1 MATIF
6 ENLRRT
12 AYQRPYMKNY
22 KPMFGGLSS
31 GSGSNRLGASNF
43 ASAGTQYMDSPGGEG
58 FQGGQKFFSALTPGI
73 AYDSFEE
80 ALAVGKEA
88 QDSQDIEDYTRY
100 AKSLGLPTTAQ
111 GFDGYRKEKSQQR
124 QLEQQTAQKN
134 QQLALQQANRDREFA
149 FKMAQ
154 ARESA
159 ARANRAAAQADQRN
173 RLSYMNYLQKLNKG
187 TGTGRGGSS
196 SRSSGGSSGSQIN
209 RLMSGIKA
217 GAYNQYNPNE
227 IAQLVQRYGGDEI
240 DLQTAFD
247 AVEQS
252 ALDRSTK
259 ASTATRQAS
268 DREIKQQVDTIN
280 GLLETDNLAEL
291 KNADVDAIPYETAAL
306 LHNKID
312 TVRNQAER
320 DAIMLQQAKDKMAAI
335 EAEEDDPEDWQTG
348 DHFKKKKEELISQFP
363 YHIVGDADN
372 YEFVEQS
379 QEIGEKLD
387 DISPFAHLFTND
399 NQDEVPDGGT
409 IDPSGVEGKYL
420 LDNPVIE
427 RDVPLDQPAL
437 TPEEKYIA
445 LDAELKAKEE
455 AEKREAAELRAQQ
468 EAFAESVRQGR
479 DDLVR
484 SAANQ
489 VMNPE
494 SETRQALGQLADAYN
509 AIRPRS
515 IPGDDYVDQRDID
528 EFNRLT
534 RPETFADPVPPA
546 FVGRDTWF
554 DIVNPTTDWDVGST
568 VEGSSI
574 PQGTMAWENIKAMPM
589 STLGIVP
596 DAYRAAL
603 MGEKSQTIRQPMLN
617 PTAYT
622 GGVKPKITAEYAKR
636 LLPRYIEIQKNMPN
650 RDQGV
655 NESDFFE
662 RNAIAMLLEQY
673 EIVDKEFL

>member
-88 QDSQDIEDYTRY
+88 QDAQDIEDYTRY

-111 GFDGYRKEKSQQR
+111 GFDGYRKEKAQQR

-252 ALDRSTK
+252 TLDRSTK
-259 ASTATRQAS
+259 ASTASRQAS

-280 GLLETDNLAEL
+280 GLLQTDNLAEL

-320 DAIMLQQAKDKMAAI
+320 DALMLKQAKDRMDAI
-335 EAEEDDPEDWQTG
+335 EAREKDPEIFEKYG
-348 DHFKKKKEELISQFP
+348 EKYFKEEKEKLITQFP
-363 YHIVGDADN
+363 NHIVGNADK
-372 YEFVEQS
+372 YRFVEQDK
-379 QEIGEKLD
+379 EIGESLA
-387 DISPFAHLFTND
+387 DISPFADLFIND
-399 NQDEVPDGGT
+399 NQDEVADGGT
-409 IDPSGVEGKYL
+409 IDSPKEL
-420 LDNPVIE
+420 LDNPVTSE
-427 RDVPLDQPAL
+427 DSFDFNL
-437 TPEEKYIA
+437 TPAEQA
-445 LDAELKAKEE
+445 QADAVDAARL
-455 AEKREAAELRAQQ
+455 REQQ
-468 EAFAESVRQGR
+468 EAFAENLRQGR
-479 DDLVR
+479 DDLAR

-494 SETRQALGQLADAYN
+494 SETRQTLGQLADAYN

-534 RPETFADPVPPA
+534 RPETVADPVAPA

-554 DIVNPTTDWDVGST
+554 NNPTTPWDIGST

-589 STLGIVP
+589 STLGIAP

>member
-12 AYQRPYMKNY
+12 AYQRPWMKNY

-100 AKSLGLPTTAQ
+100 AKALGLPTTAQ
-111 GFDGYRKEKSQQR
+111 GFDGYRKEKAQQR

-252 ALDRSTK
+252 TLDRSTK
-259 ASTATRQAS
+259 ASTASRQAS

-280 GLLETDNLAEL
+280 GLLQTDNLAEL

-320 DAIMLQQAKDKMAAI
+320 DAMILQQAKDEMAAI
-335 EAEEDDPEDWQTG
+335 EEREENDPDGQLGENWDEL
-348 DHFKKKKEELISQFP
+348 KKEVIETFSK
-363 YHIVGDADN
+363 YIVGNPDD
-372 YEFVEQS
+372 YRFVEQDK
-379 QEIGEKLD
+379 EIGESLA
-387 DISPFAHLFTND
+387 DISPFADLFIND

-409 IDPSGVEGKYL
+409 IDAPKEL
-420 LDNPVIE
+420 LDNPVTSE
-427 RDVPLDQPAL
+427 DSFDFNL
-437 TPEEKYIA
+437 TPAEQA
-445 LDAELKAKEE
+445 QADAVDAARL
-455 AEKREAAELRAQQ
+455 REQQ

-479 DDLVR
+479 DDLAR

-494 SETRQALGQLADAYN
+494 SETRQTLGQLADAYN

-515 IPGDDYVDQRDID
+515 IPGGDYVDQRDID

-534 RPETFADPVPPA
+534 RPETVADPVAPA
-546 FVGRDTWF
+546 FVGRNTMFVDPTSPW
-554 DIVNPTTDWDVGST
+554 DIGST

-574 PQGTMAWENIKAMPM
+574 PQGTMAWENLKAIPANAF
-589 STLGIVP
+589 SLIPEAFNAVKPLYTAGVFDREP
-596 DAYRAAL
+596 Q
-603 MGEKSQTIRQPMLN
+603 ETIRKPMLN

>member
-43 ASAGTQYMDSPGGEG
+43 ASAGTQYMDSPGSEG

-111 GFDGYRKEKSQQR
+111 GFDGYRKEKAQQR

-134 QQLALQQANRDREFA
+134 AAIARDQANKNREFA
-149 FKMAQ
+149 LKVAQ
-154 ARESA
+154 AQRA
-159 ARANRAAAQADQRN
+159 QANANRAAAQNDRKNQISYINALLKN
-173 RLSYMNYLQKLNKG
+173 RGNN
-187 TGTGRGGSS
+187 TGRGGS
-196 SRSSGGSSGSQIN
+196 RGSGGSSGSQIN

-259 ASTATRQAS
+259 ASTVSRQAS

-280 GLLETDNLAEL
+280 GLLETDDLAEL

-335 EAEEDDPEDWQTG
+335 EAEEDDPEIEKYG
-348 DHFKKKKEELISQFP
+348 KNYIKEQKEDLIRQFP
-363 YHIVGDADN
+363 HHIVGDADN
-372 YEFVEQS
+372 YSYVEQDK
-379 QEIGEKLD
+379 EIGEKLD

-399 NQDEVPDGGT
+399 NQDEVPDGET
-409 IDPSGVEGKYL
+409 IFAPKEL

-554 DIVNPTTDWDVGST
+554 NDPTTDWDVGST

-617 PTAYT
+617 PLAYT
-622 GGVKPKITAEYAKR
+622 DGVKPKITAKYAR
-636 LLPRYIEIQKNMPN
+636 ETLLPWYTQSIN
-650 RDQGV
+650 REDGYG
-655 NESDFFE
+655 EDWLEE
-662 RNAIAMLLEQY
+662 RAVAMLLNNY
-673 EIVDKEFL
+673 DIVDREFF